1 VRYFLLIPVLALLS
15 ACAAPQMSQA
25 QQEVRPISN
34 TDDCAFVKTAY
45 FEVSHPSKLHY
56 YATQNVIDAGGDSYN
71 IITTGN
77 DTAVGLGIHTVNI
90 GIYKCTP

>member
-1 VRYFLLIPVLALLS
+1 MRCFLLIPVLALLS

-71 IITTGN
+71 IMSTGN
-77 DTAVGLGIHTVNI
+77 DTAVGLSIHTVNI
-90 GIYKCTP
+90 GIYKCNP